1 MRTIDV
7 PSDVYDSL
15 NVPEH
20 EREGVLR
27 RELAVSLYREG
38 MLSFGKARELAG
50 MSHREFHRLLG
61 ERNVERHYTADEL
74 AEDLEYGRR
83 GT

>member
-15 NVPEH
+15 RVPED
-20 EREGVLR
+20 EREDVLR
-27 RELAVSLYREG
+27 RELAVSLYREDI
-38 MLSFGKARELAG
+38 LSFGKARELAR

-61 ERNVERHYTADEL
+61 DRAVERHYTAEEL
-74 AEDLEYGRR
+74 TEDLEYGRQ
-83 GT
+83 